1 MKTPKFRFLSVC
13 LSAIL
18 FFLGISGH
26 SAPVFAFEA
35 NNPNF
40 HEGTDSE
47 RIEKAM
53 ANAEAFGGVVRITR
67 RVKKDANDRDFWL
80 IDRAILIPG
89 NTTLI
94 LENCVVKLSNSAR
107 DNLIRSANCGLGI
120 EWPEEIRNV
129 HIMGIGHAE
138 LQGADDPRSTGDS
151 QKVLGVR
158 SYGTD
163 AGKEGE
169 SQYGDWR
176 NIGVLLACV
185 RDFSITGITI
195 RESHCWGISLE
206 KCSFGQ
212 IRNITFFSTEQRTIN
227 GKPEMTRNQDGLDLR
242 KGCHDILI
250 DTLHGY
256 TGDDLIALTA
266 IGTTLRPGGMLQKTE
281 VSGMDALGPQ
291 NDIWNVTV
299 RNVFGHSHCGHQIVR
314 ILNASGIKIHHI
326 TIDGVMDTSPAEI
339 TDRATVKIGDVVPSF
354 GGRAPLGDTYA
365 IIVNNVH
372 TKAHLGVVV
381 LGSLCDSVIS
391 NVVNLNPN
399 TTGVSF
405 QWDGNTTSDPNQAGN
420 ARNVKVYGVVDPMK

>member
-1 MKTPKFRFLSVC
+1 MKKRFFRLLTVFLIYAGLSV
-13 LSAIL
+13 
-18 FFLGISGH
+18 
-26 SAPVFAFEA
+26 PAFPYEA
-35 NNPNF
+35 NDPNF

-94 LENCVVKLSNSAR
+94 LENCVVKLSDSAR

-120 EWPEEIRNV
+120 ERPEEIQNV
-129 HIMGIGHAE
+129 HILGVGHAE
-138 LQGADDPRSTGDS
+138 LQGAEHPRASGDS
-151 QKVLGVR
+151 AKVLGVR
-158 SYGTD
+158 TYGTD
-163 AGKEGE
+163 AGKDGE
-169 SQYGDWR
+169 SQRGDWR

-185 RDFSITGITI
+185 RDFSISGLTI
-195 RESHCWGISLE
+195 REAHCWGMSLE
-206 KCSFGQ
+206 KCAFGQ
-212 IRNITFFSTEQRTIN
+212 IRNITFFSSEKRTID
-227 GKPEMTRNQDGLDLR
+227 GKPAMTLNQDGLDLR

-250 DTLHGY
+250 DTIQGH
-256 TGDDLIALTA
+256 TGDDLVALTA
-266 IGTTLRPGGMLQKTE
+266 IGTTLRPGGLLETTE
-281 VSGMDALGPQ
+281 VSGMEALGPQ

-299 RNVFGHSHCGHQIVR
+299 RNVSGHSNGGHQIVR
-314 ILNASGIKIHHI
+314 ILNASGIKIHHV

-339 TDRATVKIGDVVPSF
+339 TDRAAVKIGDVVPAW
-354 GGRAPLGDTYA
+354 GGRTPMGDTYS
-365 IIVNNVH
+365 IIINNVH